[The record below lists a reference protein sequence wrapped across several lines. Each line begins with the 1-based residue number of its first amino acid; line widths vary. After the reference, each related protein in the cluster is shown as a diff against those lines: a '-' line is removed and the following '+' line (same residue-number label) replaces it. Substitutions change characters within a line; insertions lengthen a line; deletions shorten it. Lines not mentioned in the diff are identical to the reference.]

1 MNTRDV
7 VFPPGRQAL
16 YEKNRYS
23 PAIRSNGFL
32 FVSGQ
37 VGSREDGSPEPD
49 LEAQVRLAFDNLN
62 GILHSAGA
70 GFDDVVD
77 VTVFIVDP
85 ERRFE
90 TIWKVVGEYWGEA
103 PHPTLTG
110 IGVTWLYGFQF
121 EIKVIAKLPE
131 AAADQ
136 AAVR

>member
-1 MNTRDV
+1 MTKRDV
-7 VFPPGRQAL
+7 VFPAGRQAL

-23 PAIRSNGFL
+23 AAIRSNGFL

-37 VGSREDGSPEPD
+37 VGSRADGSPEPD

-62 GILHSAGA
+62 AILLAAGCT
-70 GFDDVVD
+70 FDDVID
-77 VTVFIVDP
+77 VTAFLVNPDATF
-85 ERRFE
+85 ER
-90 TIWKVVGEYWGEA
+90 IWKVVLEEYWGEA

-131 AAADQ
+131 ARDS
-136 AAVR
+136 